1 MGDSTVKKLLTL
13 GLSMIGAIT
22 LFAGVASAH
31 VTVQPQETSQ
41 GKYEVFTVR
50 VPSESEVPTTKIE
63 VKFPEEVDV
72 TRFEPKP
79 GWTYEVQK
87 DDTDKITSV
96 TWTTEGDGLSSTEF
110 GQFNMQGK
118 VGDDATEIV
127 WKAYQT
133 YKDGSVVE
141 WVGAPDAQKP
151 ASVTVVNPG
160 DSSSAHGTVEKSTVS
175 TSNEQVAAAEQG
187 TEGDTNANT
196 NNIPLY
202 LSIIALIA
210 GLLSLVIS
218 LKKRA
223 K

>member
-1 MGDSTVKKLLTL
+1 MKKLLSFTVSL
-13 GLSMIGAIT
+13 IGAIT
-22 LFAGVASAH
+22 LYAGVASAH

-50 VPSESEVPTTKIE
+50 VPSESEVPTTKVE
-63 VKFPEEVDV
+63 VKVPEEVDI

-96 TWTTEGDGLSSTEF
+96 TWTTEGQGLSSTEF

-118 VGDDATEIV
+118 VGDKATEIV

-133 YKDGSVVE
+133 LKDGSVVE
-141 WVGAPDAQKP
+141 WVGAPDAEKP
-151 ASVTVVNPG
+151 ASVTVVKPA
-160 DSSSAHGTVEKSTVS
+160 DASSAHGNVDKSTVS
-175 TSNEQVAAAEQG
+175 SSNEQVAAES
-187 TEGDTNANT
+187 NT
-196 NNIPLY
+196 KAGSNNVPLY

-210 GLLSLVIS
+210 GLLALGIF
-218 LKKRA
+218 LKKRG
-223 K
+223 